1 MNFDLNVN
9 NYKKNELIE
18 MFDLPPNY
26 GRELVDIK
34 ETKLRESIL
43 KNKEIKDE
51 VRMKTIYFLTE
62 AKKILLGDVYQKVE
76 EANEKVKDYFNT
88 IYDLKPVKIEDADN
102 EHMIQVRQNIPY
114 LNSSP
119 SEFFPG
125 IINPLGRKIN
135 RQNLNIDTR
144 FRENYYGSLS
154 TNFNVS
160 LPLTFNN
167 VLTMQLAAI
176 ELPITFYNISKQCG
190 NNFFTL
196 SVTNPSDTSSLISH
210 VVNIPDGN
218 YTYIGIVN
226 LLNTTMTNI
235 ANSDLLLLDYF
246 RYIIFGINVS
256 NNNGSG
262 QMFVSIINDTS
273 VPSGIE
279 FSLNFQADR
288 NGIDDRSTPLPLKLG
303 WTFGFRNGIYENS
316 VNYVSEGIVDL
327 LGPRYIYLVI
337 DDFKN
342 NVNNS
347 FYSAFNS
354 SILNKNILARI
365 SLKAN
370 TFNVLIENALNIV
383 STPRRY
389 FGPVNIQNLNIQ
401 LLDEY
406 GRVIDLNN
414 MDYSFSLDFETVYSL

>member
-1 MNFDLNVN
+1 MNFDLNIK

-26 GRELVDIK
+26 GSELVDIK
-34 ETKLRESIL
+34 EAKLREGIL
-43 KNKEIKDE
+43 KNKEIKNE

-76 EANEKVKDYFNT
+76 YAKEKVQDYFNS
-88 IYDLKPVKIEDADN
+88 IYDLKSVKIDDADN
-102 EHMIQVRQNIPY
+102 EHMVQIRENRPY
-114 LNSSP
+114 LSSFP

-125 IINPLGRKIN
+125 VINPLKRRIN
-135 RQNLNIDTR
+135 KQNLNIDTR
-144 FRENYYGSLS
+144 FRENYYGSPS
-154 TNFNVS
+154 TNFNVT
-160 LPLTFNN
+160 LPLLINN

-176 ELPITFYNISKQCG
+176 ELPTTFYSISKQYG

-196 SVTNPSDTSSLISH
+196 TVDGDSQ
-210 VVNIPDGN
+210 VVNIADGN
-218 YTYIGIVN
+218 YTYTGIVN

-235 ANSDLLLLDYF
+235 GGLFQN
-246 RYIIFGINVS
+246 IVFGININ

-262 QMFVSIINDTS
+262 QMFV
-273 VPSGIE
+273 GIDASYIGPAIT

-303 WTFGFRNGIYENS
+303 WTFGFRNGFYENS
-316 VNYVSEGIVDL
+316 VNYVSEGVVDL
-327 LGPRYIYLVI
+327 LGPKYLYLVV
-337 DDFKN
+337 DDFNN
-342 NVNNS
+342 NVNNN

-365 SLKAN
+365 SLQAN
-370 TFNVLIENALNIV
+370 TFNIFTQNNLNIV
-383 STPRRY
+383 TTPRQY
-389 FGPVNIQNLNIQ
+389 FGPVKILNLNIQ

-414 MDYSFSLDFETVYSL
+414 MDYSFSLTFQTAYDL

>member
-62 AKKILLGDVYQKVE
+62 AKKILLEDVYQKVE
-76 EANEKVKDYFNT
+76 HAEEKVKDYFNS
-88 IYDLKPVKIEDADN
+88 IYDLKPVKLENDE
-102 EHMIQVRQNIPY
+102 EHMVQIRKNQPY
-114 LNSSP
+114 LSSFP

-125 IINPLGRKIN
+125 VINPIKRRVNK
-135 RQNLNIDTR
+135 QNLNIDTK
-144 FRENYYGSLS
+144 FRENYYGSSS
-154 TNFNVS
+154 TNFNVT
-160 LPLTFNN
+160 LPLVINN

-176 ELPITFYNISKQCG
+176 EMPTTFYNISKQYG

-196 SVTNPSDTSSLISH
+196 TVDNISQ
-210 VVNIPDGN
+210 VVNIADGN
-218 YTYIGIVN
+218 YSHTGIVN

-235 ANSDLLLLDYF
+235 SNSDPSLINF
-246 RYIIFGINVS
+246 QYILFGININS
-256 NNNGSG
+256 NNGSG
-262 QMFVSIINDTS
+262 QMFV
-273 VPSGIE
+273 GISSLYVNPTPIT

-288 NGIDDRSTPLPLKLG
+288 NGIDDRNTPLPLKLG
-303 WTFGFRNGIYENS
+303 WTFGFRNGIYENNVS
-316 VNYVSEGIVDL
+316 YVSEGIVDL
-327 LGPRYIYLVI
+327 AGPRYIYLVV
-337 DDFKN
+337 DDFNN

-365 SLKAN
+365 SLQSD
-370 TFNVLIENALNIV
+370 TFNIFTENNLNIV
-383 STPRRY
+383 TTPRQY
-389 FGPVNIQNLNIQ
+389 FGPVKIQNLNIQ

-406 GRVIDLNN
+406 GRIIDLNN
-414 MDYSFSLDFETVYSL
+414 MDYSFALTFQTAYDL

>member
-26 GRELVDIK
+26 NSEIVDIK
-34 ETKLRESIL
+34 EAKLRESIL
-43 KNKEIKDE
+43 NNKEIKNE

-76 EANEKVKDYFNT
+76 VAKEKVQDYFNS
-88 IYDLKPVKIEDADN
+88 IYDLKPVKIDDADN
-102 EHMIQVRQNIPY
+102 EHMLQIRENRPY
-114 LNSSP
+114 LSSFP

-125 IINPLGRKIN
+125 VINPLKRRIN
-135 RQNLNIDTR
+135 KQNLNIDTR
-144 FRENYYGSLS
+144 FRENYYGSPS
-154 TNFNVS
+154 SNFNVT
-160 LPLTFNN
+160 LPLMINN

-176 ELPITFYNISKQCG
+176 ELPTTFYNISKQYG

-196 SVTNPSDTSSLISH
+196 VVNSVAQ

-218 YTYIGIVN
+218 YTYNGIVN

-235 ANSDLLLLDYF
+235 GGDF
-246 RYIIFGINVS
+246 QYIVFGININ

-262 QMFVSIINDTS
+262 QMFV
-273 VPSGIE
+273 GISSTTPLGTITNL
-279 FSLNFQADR
+279 SLNFQADR

-303 WTFGFRNGIYENS
+303 WTFGFRNGVYENS
-316 VNYVSEGIVDL
+316 FNYVSEGVVDL
-327 LGPRYIYLVI
+327 LGPRYLYLVV
-337 DDFKN
+337 DDFNN
-342 NVNNS
+342 NVNNN

-365 SLKAN
+365 SLQGN
-370 TFNVLIENALNIV
+370 TFNIFTENNLNIV
-383 STPRRY
+383 TTPRQY
-389 FGPVNIQNLNIQ
+389 FGPVKIQNLNIQ

-414 MDYSFSLDFETVYSL
+414 MDYSFSLTFQTAYDL

>member
-1 MNFDLNVN
+1 MNFDLNIN
-9 NYKKNELIE
+9 NYQKNELKE
-18 MFDLPPNY
+18 MFDLPTNY
-26 GRELVDIK
+26 DSLLVDIK
-34 ETKLRESIL
+34 EAKLRESIL

-76 EANEKVKDYFNT
+76 LVKEKAQDYFNS
-88 IYDLKPVKIEDADN
+88 IYDLKPVKIDDADN
-102 EHMIQVRQNIPY
+102 EHMLQVRENRPY
-114 LNSSP
+114 LSSFP

-125 IINPLGRKIN
+125 VINPLKRRIN
-135 RQNLNIDTR
+135 KQNLNIDTR
-144 FRENYYGSLS
+144 FRENYYGSPS
-154 TNFNVS
+154 TNFNVT
-160 LPLTFNN
+160 LPLMINN

-176 ELPITFYNISKQCG
+176 ELPTTFYNISKQYG

-196 SVTNPSDTSSLISH
+196 TVNSVSQ

-218 YTYIGIVN
+218 YTYTGIVN

-235 ANSDLLLLDYF
+235 GGDF
-246 RYIIFGINVS
+246 QYIVFGININ

-262 QMFVSIINDTS
+262 QMFIGIDSAAPLGAITS
-273 VPSGIE
+273 

-303 WTFGFRNGIYENS
+303 WTFGFRNGVYENS
-316 VNYVSEGIVDL
+316 LNYVSEGVVDL
-327 LGPRYIYLVI
+327 LGPRYLYLVV
-337 DDFKN
+337 DDFNN
-342 NVNNS
+342 NVNNN

-365 SLKAN
+365 SLQSN
-370 TFNVLIENALNIV
+370 TFNVFTENNLNIV
-383 STPRRY
+383 TTPRQY
-389 FGPVNIQNLNIQ
+389 FGPVKIQNLNIQ

-414 MDYSFSLDFETVYSL
+414 MDYSFSLTFQTAYDL

>member
-26 GRELVDIK
+26 NSEIVDIK
-34 ETKLRESIL
+34 EAKLRESIL
-43 KNKEIKDE
+43 NNKEIKNE

-76 EANEKVKDYFNT
+76 YAKEKVQDYFNS
-88 IYDLKPVKIEDADN
+88 IYDLKPVKIDDADN
-102 EHMIQVRQNIPY
+102 EHMLQIRENRPY
-114 LNSSP
+114 LSSFP

-125 IINPLGRKIN
+125 VINPLKRRIN
-135 RQNLNIDTR
+135 KQNLNIDTR
-144 FRENYYGSLS
+144 FRENYYGSPS
-154 TNFNVS
+154 SNFNVT
-160 LPLTFNN
+160 LPLMINN

-176 ELPITFYNISKQCG
+176 ELPTTFYNISKQYG

-196 SVTNPSDTSSLISH
+196 VVNSVAQ

-218 YTYIGIVN
+218 YTYNGIVN

-235 ANSDLLLLDYF
+235 GGDF
-246 RYIIFGINVS
+246 QYIVFGININ

-262 QMFVSIINDTS
+262 QMFV
-273 VPSGIE
+273 GISSTTPLGTITNL
-279 FSLNFQADR
+279 SLNFQADR

-303 WTFGFRNGIYENS
+303 WTFGFRNGVYENS
-316 VNYVSEGIVDL
+316 LNYVSEGVVDL
-327 LGPRYIYLVI
+327 LGPRYLYLVV
-337 DDFKN
+337 DDFNN
-342 NVNNS
+342 NVNNN

-365 SLKAN
+365 SLQGN
-370 TFNVLIENALNIV
+370 TFNIFTENNLNIV
-383 STPRRY
+383 TTPRQY
-389 FGPVNIQNLNIQ
+389 FGPVKIQNLNIQ

-414 MDYSFSLDFETVYSL
+414 MDYSFSLTFQTAYDL

>member
-1 MNFDLNVN
+1 MNFDLNIN
-9 NYKKNELIE
+9 NYQKNELKE
-18 MFDLPPNY
+18 MFDLPTNY
-26 GRELVDIK
+26 GSELVDIK
-34 ETKLRESIL
+34 EAKLRESIL
-43 KNKEIKDE
+43 KNKEIKNE

-76 EANEKVKDYFNT
+76 QAKEKVQDYFNS
-88 IYDLKPVKIEDADN
+88 IYDLKPVKIEDDDN
-102 EHMIQVRQNIPY
+102 EHMVQVRENRPY
-114 LNSSP
+114 LSSFP

-125 IINPLGRKIN
+125 VINPLKRRIN
-135 RQNLNIDTR
+135 KQNLNIDTR
-144 FRENYYGSLS
+144 FRDNYYGSPS
-154 TNFNVS
+154 TNFNVN
-160 LPLTFNN
+160 LPLTINN

-176 ELPITFYNISKQCG
+176 ELPTTFYNISKQYG

-196 SVTNPSDTSSLISH
+196 TVNDVAK

-218 YTYIGIVN
+218 YTYTGIVN

-235 ANSDLLLLDYF
+235 AVDPSLANF
-246 RYIIFGINVS
+246 QYIVFGINNN

-262 QMFVSIINDTS
+262 QMFVGIDSITPPGTITS
-273 VPSGIE
+273 

-303 WTFGFRNGIYENS
+303 WTFGFRNGVYENNL
-316 VNYVSEGIVDL
+316 NYVSEGIVDL
-327 LGPRYIYLVI
+327 LGPRYLYLVV
-337 DDFKN
+337 DDFNN

-354 SILNKNILARI
+354 SILNKNILARV
-365 SLKAN
+365 SLQAN
-370 TFNVLIENALNIV
+370 TFNIFTENNLSIV
-383 STPRRY
+383 TTPRQY
-389 FGPVNIQNLNIQ
+389 FGPVKIQNLNIQ

-414 MDYSFSLDFETVYSL
+414 MDYSFSLTFQTAYDL

>member
-1 MNFDLNVN
+1 MNFDLNIN
-9 NYKKNELIE
+9 NYKKNELKE
-18 MFDLPPNY
+18 MFDLPLNY
-26 GRELVDIK
+26 GPELVDIK

-76 EANEKVKDYFNT
+76 HVKEKAQDYFNS
-88 IYDLKPVKIEDADN
+88 IYDLKPVKIDDADN
-102 EHMIQVRQNIPY
+102 EHMIQVRENRPY
-114 LNSSP
+114 LSSFP

-125 IINPLGRKIN
+125 VINPLKRRIN
-135 RQNLNIDTR
+135 KQNLNIDTR
-144 FRENYYGSLS
+144 FRENYYGSPS

-160 LPLTFNN
+160 LPLMINN

-176 ELPITFYNISKQCG
+176 ELPTTFYNISKQYG

-196 SVTNPSDTSSLISH
+196 SVTDNTLNTYTQ

-218 YTYIGIVN
+218 YTYTGIVN
-226 LLNTTMTNI
+226 LLNTTMTNFG
-235 ANSDLLLLDYF
+235 AYF
-246 RYIIFGINVS
+246 ENIVFGININ

-262 QMFVSIINDTS
+262 QMFVGINS
-273 VPSGIE
+273 VQIPPNVAS

-288 NGIDDRSTPLPLKLG
+288 NGIDDRNTPLPLKLG
-303 WTFGFRNGIYENS
+303 WTFGFRNGIYENNI
-316 VNYVSEGIVDL
+316 NYVSEGVVDL
-327 LGPRYIYLVI
+327 LGPRYLYLVV
-337 DDFKN
+337 DDFNN
-342 NVNNS
+342 NVNNN

-365 SLKAN
+365 SLQAN
-370 TFNVLIENALNIV
+370 TFNIFTENNLNIV
-383 STPRRY
+383 TTPRQY
-389 FGPVNIQNLNIQ
+389 FGPVKIQNLNIQ

-406 GRVIDLNN
+406 GRIIDLNN
-414 MDYSFSLDFETVYSL
+414 MDYSFSLTFQTAYDL